1 MKAQAKGCSVSHLH
15 LRHINPFPLNLGEIL
30 VNYENILIPELNMGQ
45 LSMIIRSR
53 FLVDAISLN
62 KVQGKPFNKNETL
75 CKNLQSR
82 NLIVVLAENQTEFIV
97 GYMGFF
103 RKGLVQMLLDSKITN
118 NLLNDIKSINIDKK
132 PRSKVKPSDH
142 TPIELIIN

>member
-1 MKAQAKGCSVSHLH
+1 MTLFNRIEKFGSNICF
-15 LRHINPFPLNLGEIL
+15 ID
-30 VNYENILIPELNMGQ
+30 ENKK
-45 LSMIIRSR
+45 
-53 FLVDAISLN
+53 
-62 KVQGKPFNKNETL
+62 KVLYNDVFNKNETL

-118 NLLNDIKSINIDKK
+118 NLLKDIIKTYVPKYIFLPTHRKNDIENYEVMNKMNKCLKLNKTQNKLINPYSRMNRK
-132 PRSKVKPSDH
+132 
-142 TPIELIIN
+142 